1 MQPFDNSFPMLA
13 NRALDA
19 VMPAYRELF
28 ARYGVTEQQWRVLR
42 VIWTSENVT
51 SARLSQR
58 TLLSPPSLVNIIDR
72 LEKKGLVT
80 RIRNADDRRQT
91 FIVAS
96 EKGRQL
102 QQEVTPQVTEIQQL
116 IQSFVSEEEWLAL
129 DVILSKITSG
139 MRRVDELTLKA
150 AQPAN
155 PSNSTGNP
163 GNFNKVTPKGK
174 DNVC

>member
-72 LEKKGLVT
+72 LEKKGLVS

-91 FIVAS
+91 FIVATK
-96 EKGRQL
+96 EGRQL
-102 QQEVTPQVTEIQQL
+102 QEEVTPQVTEIQQL
-116 IQSFVSEEEWLAL
+116 VQSFVTEEEWQAL

-139 MRRVDELTLKA
+139 MQQVDEL
-150 AQPAN
+150 PARAVQ
-155 PSNSTGNP
+155 SAGP
-163 GNFNKVTPKGK
+163 GNFKALPRLSLIHI
-174 DNVC
+174 